1 MFYRPATFIN
11 SGGRWYFLLSLSFFI
26 IDRQPL
32 RKIGYEAKM
41 WTMEGWNEWIFMRER
56 WVVFAF
62 GFCFNAKRISYLSR
76 CARFYIRTRFAL
88 LPLSRAAASTRVKC
102 SAIWCKRLV
111 AVYIILIVINWRR
124 LAVARS
130 WNIYIKLLTLCVFLN
145 FRLRVLFFFFL
156 MKEVNLN
163 ASASVCIC
171 SVRDLAYLEATN

>member
-1 MFYRPATFIN
+1 M
-11 SGGRWYFLLSLSFFI
+11 
-26 IDRQPL
+26 

-145 FRLRVLFFFFL
+145 FRLRVLFFFFFFFNERSEFKCECL
-156 MKEVNLN
+156 GVYMQ
-163 ASASVCIC
+163 C
-171 SVRDLAYLEATN
+171 SGPSLSWSNKLATNYATCPVKKGFVVQKIELWRCWLKS